1 MNTSLALAAQF
12 LLPVPIGYAI
22 ARYLRAVTRNLLIDL
37 CGTVGR
43 ADFWTR
49 ITMVMLV
56 LGPLV
61 LTLAL
66 ATSPASCS
74 ADDALCVVGALR
86 MTVVWSL
93 LGAIVPLIAIASR
106 IARQVPVD
114 ANPHATPAA
123 AQAAPQAAAPAATDA
138 ADATGA
144 AA

>member
-22 ARYLRAVTRNLLIDL
+22 AHYLRAVTRDLLIDL

-66 ATSPASCS
+66 ARSPAACS
-74 ADDALCVVGALR
+74 ADDALCVIGALR

-106 IARQVPVD
+106 IARQIPVD
-114 ANPHATPAA
+114 ANPA
-123 AQAAPQAAAPAATDA
+123 AAAPAVS
-138 ADATGA
+138 A
-144 AA
+144 AAAPAPEVKA

>member
-22 ARYLRAVTRNLLIDL
+22 ARYLRAVTRDLLIDL

-66 ATSPASCS
+66 ATSPAACS
-74 ADDALCVVGALR
+74 ADDTLCVIGALR

-114 ANPHATPAA
+114 ANP
-123 AQAAPQAAAPAATDA
+123 AAPSPAVSQAAAPVAVE
-138 ADATGA
+138 ATGA
-144 AA
+144 SA